1 LANLGEYN
9 ADKYKVDVYKL
20 CLVLLFP

>member
-20 CLVLLFP
+20 CLVLLSS